1 MENII
6 KEVDKLLDKDAT
18 SNKQDLNN
26 ALILPFTNDYPFC
39 SNGVYFF
46 CGKMGSG
53 KTYGVIRHIMITDRL
68 TSKPYYDQIIVSST
82 SGASDKTAT
91 TFMKECKSPVKTVS
105 DEYLIPFLKKNV
117 RQKQKYYAIMKLI
130 NSNLTNITDEMKRI
144 IQKHHLMESG
154 GKFNL
159 RRLSSYILSKL
170 HKYPFRKCPSNTIII
185 LDDYGGKP
193 ILNKADSELANMITK
208 VRHYHYTFV
217 ILCQTWRF
225 ICLNLKR
232 LCTDFI
238 IFQGYSINDFQN
250 MVEQSGASEDWKLL
264 WEEYKNLISPRSYMC
279 LHIVANKV
287 EFKNIEWS
295 KRTLLN

>member
-1 MENII
+1 MKSII
-6 KEVDKLLDKDAT
+6 NEVDKILDKGAT
-18 SNKQDLNN
+18 QNKQELTN
-26 ALILPFTNDYPFC
+26 ALILPFSEEYPFC

-53 KTYGVIRHIMITDRL
+53 KTYGAIRHIMITDRL
-68 TSKPYYDQIIVSST
+68 TTKPYYDQIVVSST
-82 SGASDKTAT
+82 SGNSDKTAA
-91 TFMKECKSPVKTVS
+91 TFMKECQSPIKAVN
-105 DEYLIPFLKKNV
+105 DESLMPFLKKNV
-117 RQKQKYYAIMKLI
+117 KQKLKYYAIMKLI
-130 NSNLTNITDEMKRI
+130 NSNLTNITDEMKHMI
-144 IQKHHLMESG
+144 KKHQLLDSNN
-154 GKFNL
+154 KFNL

-170 HKYPFRKCPSNTIII
+170 HKYPFRKYPANTVII

-193 ILNKADSELANMITK
+193 ILNKADSDLANMITK
-208 VRHYHYTFV
+208 VRHYHYTFI

-250 MVEQSGASEDWKLL
+250 MIEQSGASEDWKEL
-264 WEEYKNLISPRSYMC
+264 WEHYKDLISPRSYMC
-279 LHIVANKV
+279 LHIVAGKV
-287 EFKNIEWS
+287 SFHNIEWT